1 MATTQQP
8 EGVPQDRR
16 TKALEEYRK
25 KLVEHRELDAKLKKR
40 TCPQRGKYYYERG
53 GVQICE
59 SLLMLMV
66 LNIHVVVYDFVLYCS
81 ITELSHTL
89 VSLRSTT
96 VSS

>member
-40 TCPQRGKYYYERG
+40 TCPQMGKYYYERG
-53 GVQICE
+53 GVQICG
-59 SLLMLMV
+59 SLMLMV
-66 LNIHVVVYDFVLYCS
+66 LNIVAYDFVLYCI